1 MIQKSLDKWIVG
13 AALTMAA
20 SALLPIA
27 KNTLRPMAATGLQG
41 AMGLMRSTKSA
52 IQIARE
58 EMEDIIAEAQFERM
72 KKQLDREIA
81 LLNTED
87 GQPEMTNDTIS
98 R

>member
-1 MIQKSLDKWIVG
+1 MIQKCRDKWIVG

-27 KNTLRPMAATGLQG
+27 KNTLRPMAETGIQG
-41 AMGLMRSTKSA
+41 AIGLMNRTKSA

-58 EMEDIIAEAQFERM
+58 EIEDIIAEAQFERL
-72 KKQLDREIA
+72 KKQLDKEIA
-81 LLNTED
+81 LLNSED
-87 GQPEMTNDTIS
+87 QQTAMMDGPIT